1 MIKENSYIVN
11 CLPSQ
16 SVSSAA
22 PMFNGTQWIT
32 VLLPQWLTVL
42 LQNHTGCCVGEAV
55 LTGCCVGE
63 ALLILLLFYT
73 LFLAVGAI
81 SLSSTVR
88 LTNHARMLP
97 LSAQPVSMQNWSHS
111 LNSSFNA
118 NTIRGPVREIWK
130 SFKVRYMTLMV
141 KNHASLSAWVSP
153 TRLIAQTSVLPQVTS
168 DPVDRSDSIY
178 C

>member
-1 MIKENSYIVN
+1 MYNSIVEDAGILFLCLAVLTRGHFRRYSKAHTWSVIKENSYIVN

-111 LNSSFNA
+111 LNSQHHPRPRPGDLKEF
-118 NTIRGPVREIWK
+118 
-130 SFKVRYMTLMV
+130 
-141 KNHASLSAWVSP
+141 
-153 TRLIAQTSVLPQVTS
+153 
-168 DPVDRSDSIY
+168 
-178 C
+178 